1 MILAWLHSAPK
12 FPLFCVFMML
22 GGSGEAFFR
31 GDWRYGVF
39 WLSDALITGWSSFM
53 LRP

>member
-1 MILAWLHSAPK
+1 MWSWVCSAPK
-12 FPLFCVFMML
+12 FPLAILILMV
-22 GGSGEAFFR
+22 GGSIEAFSR

-39 WLSDALITGWSSFM
+39 WMSDAIITGWSSFM